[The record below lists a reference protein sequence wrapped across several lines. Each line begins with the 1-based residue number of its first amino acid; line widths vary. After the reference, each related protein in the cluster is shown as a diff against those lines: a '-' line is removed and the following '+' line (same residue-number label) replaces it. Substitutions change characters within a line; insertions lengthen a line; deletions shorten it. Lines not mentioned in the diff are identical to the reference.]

1 MTQEELVLLI
11 EAVKAVSS
19 EGRYKDVLGSYQRM
33 QFFVQECVMAF
44 LFGNWS
50 EIAEGYVP
58 QQPTKGNWKDNKSL
72 WDTTY
77 GAFYSNY

>member
-1 MTQEELVLLI
+1 
-11 EAVKAVSS
+11 
-19 EGRYKDVLGSYQRM
+19 
-33 QFFVQECVMAF
+33 MAF

-58 QQPTKGNWKDNKSL
+58 QQPTKGNWEDNKSL

>member
-1 MTQEELVLLI
+1 
-11 EAVKAVSS
+11 
-19 EGRYKDVLGSYQRM
+19 M